1 MQTCFQIAAFA
12 RTQWAV
18 AMLLT
23 RRPGADALAE
33 IKFKEAEDAAWA
45 YGWGVSDVPSDL
57 FIDVPELMAA
67 FNAGQKALQQDMKYT
82 FQKGLENG

>member
-1 MQTCFQIAAFA
+1 MHTCFQIAAFA

-18 AMLLT
+18 AKLLS
-23 RRPGADALAE
+23 RRPGAATLAE

-67 FNAGQKALQQDMKYT
+67 FSAGHKALQQDMNYT
-82 FQKGLENG
+82 NQPSKKD